1 MQEHPFWTKKKE
13 VLLLRWLLITAI
25 SYLLF
30 FSLKKI
36 QLNSIESLLVLF
48 FVISNLVL
56 HLLKEEIFLK
66 SYFDWVLVIFDTSLV
81 AVFIYFTRS
90 ALNEFYLAF
99 FLIIILS
106 TLGENLKIIAIN
118 SLIICLIYAALQIH
132 YQVANGTYHA
142 DLMLRVPFLFICSIF
157 YGNLVSKLKRK
168 KRIIEN
174 IEIEKKEIMAVY
186 EISNAI
192 SILLDTERILREV
205 IENLNN
211 LLVDKYCQIIL
222 IDKDKLEGKII
233 NLSFPQ
239 KEETLELKECPEIQ
253 KVLTSKDMLLIP
265 DIMQEPLL
273 IKIRGR
279 FSAKGIKSIYLFPM
293 VFQNEVL
300 GIIYIYSKDME
311 KPLTYHW
318 IRLLKV
324 IAITAGNAV
333 KNAQLFEKVQL
344 QASTD
349 ELTGLCNYR
358 HFQQLFEIE
367 VQRAKRRKTTLAML
381 FIDIDNL
388 KTVNDIFGHPQGDRV
403 IIEIANILKQKTR
416 ALDVKARYAGDEF
429 ICLLPDADAEHA
441 LKTAKRICEDVE
453 SKFKNIYKMI
463 TLSIGVAAY
472 PSIIEKP
479 EDLLLFADQ
488 AMYLAKYNGG
498 NQAQLAS
505 FEDLQ
510 DIENWNKKALEAF
523 ITIMSKR
530 HFQTGREMA
539 DRLSYKLKAALYQQH
554 ISPTTIEMV
563 IALSTAIDVKDH
575 YTKGHS
581 IEVREYSIILA
592 NELNL
597 SEKEKENIGLAALL
611 HDIGKIGISEDILA
625 KPKKLSPEEE
635 KKMKQHPAI
644 GSKILEP
651 IKAFKDII
659 PLIRH
664 HHENWD
670 GSGYPDGLKGDDI
683 LIGAQIISI
692 VDVFH
697 SLISKRSYRK
707 RMSFDD
713 ALKIIKE
720 DTGKKWNL
728 EITETF
734 LKIIKKYEKE
744 IMKRDID

>member
-1 MQEHPFWTKKKE
+1 MQEYPFWTKKKE

-25 SYLLF
+25 GYLLI

-36 QLNSIESLLVLF
+36 DFNSIEFLLIVFLI
-48 FVISNLVL
+48 ISNVIL
-56 HLLKEEIFLK
+56 HLLKEEIFLQF
-66 SYFDWVLVIFDTSLV
+66 YFDWVLVIFDTLFV
-81 AVFIYFTRS
+81 AIFIYFTQS

-99 FLIIILS
+99 FIIIILS

-132 YQVANGTYHA
+132 YQVTNGIYHA

-157 YGNLVSKLKRK
+157 YGNLVSKLKRR
-168 KRIIEN
+168 KRIIEH
-174 IEIEKKEIMAVY
+174 IEIEKREIMAVY

-192 SILLDTERILREV
+192 STLLDTRRILREV

-211 LLVDKYCQIIL
+211 LLANKYCQIIL
-222 IDKDKLEGKII
+222 IDKDKFEGKII
-233 NLSFPQ
+233 NQSFPQ
-239 KEETLELKECPEIQ
+239 KEEILNLNECPEIQ
-253 KVLTSKDMLLIP
+253 KVLITKEMLLIP

-273 IKIRGR
+273 IKVRGR
-279 FSAKGIKSIYLFPM
+279 FAAKGITSINLFPM

-311 KPLTYHW
+311 QLLTHHW

-324 IAITAGNAV
+324 IAATTGNAV

-349 ELTGLCNYR
+349 ELSGLCNYR

-367 VQRAKRRKTTLAML
+367 VQRAKRKKTALAML

-403 IIEIANILKQKTR
+403 IIDTAKILKQKTR

-429 ICLLPDADAEHA
+429 ICLLPDADPEHA
-441 LKTAKRICEDVE
+441 LKTAKRICEEVE
-453 SKFKNIYKMI
+453 RKFKSTYSMI
-463 TLSIGVAAY
+463 TLSIGVASF
-472 PSIIEKP
+472 PSIIDKP

-539 DRLSYKLKAALYQQH
+539 DRLSYKLKAVLYKKH

-563 IALSTAIDVKDH
+563 TALATAIDVKDH

-592 NELNL
+592 DELNL
-597 SEKEKENIGLAALL
+597 SEDEKENIGLAALL

-625 KPKKLSPEEE
+625 KPEKLDLDEEE
-635 KKMKQHPAI
+635 KIKQHPVI
-644 GSKILEP
+644 GAKILEP

-659 PLIRH
+659 PLIRY

-670 GSGYPDGLKGDDI
+670 GSGYPEGLKGEEI
-683 LIGAQIISI
+683 PIGAQIISI

-697 SLISKRSYRK
+697 SLTSKRSYRK
-707 RMSFDD
+707 RLSFDN
-713 ALKIIKE
+713 ALKIMKE
-720 DTGKKWNL
+720 DAGKKWNPKL
-728 EITETF
+728 CETF

>member
-1 MQEHPFWTKKKE
+1 
-13 VLLLRWLLITAI
+13 
-25 SYLLF
+25 
-30 FSLKKI
+30 
-36 QLNSIESLLVLF
+36 
-48 FVISNLVL
+48 
-56 HLLKEEIFLK
+56 
-66 SYFDWVLVIFDTSLV
+66 
-81 AVFIYFTRS
+81 
-90 ALNEFYLAF
+90 
-99 FLIIILS
+99 
-106 TLGENLKIIAIN
+106 
-118 SLIICLIYAALQIH
+118 
-132 YQVANGTYHA
+132 
-142 DLMLRVPFLFICSIF
+142 
-157 YGNLVSKLKRK
+157 
-168 KRIIEN
+168 
-174 IEIEKKEIMAVY
+174 MAVY

-192 SILLDTERILREV
+192 SILLDTGRILREV
-205 IENLNN
+205 IENLNS
-211 LLVDKYCQIIL
+211 LLADKYCQIIL

-233 NLSFPQ
+233 NQSFPQ

-311 KPLTYHW
+311 KPLTHHW

-349 ELTGLCNYR
+349 ELSGLCNYR

-403 IIEIANILKQKTR
+403 IIETAKILKQKTR

-429 ICLLPDADAEHA
+429 ICLLPDADAVHA
-441 LKTAKRICEDVE
+441 LKTAKRICVDVE

-472 PSIIEKP
+472 PSIIDKP

-539 DRLSYKLKAALYQQH
+539 DRLSCKLKAALYQKH

-563 IALSTAIDVKDH
+563 TALATAIDVKDH

-597 SEKEKENIGLAALL
+597 PEEEKENIGLAALL

-625 KPKKLSPEEE
+625 KPEKLNADEE

-670 GSGYPDGLKGDDI
+670 GSGYPDELKGDDI
-683 LIGAQIISI
+683 PIGAQIISI

-720 DTGKKWNL
+720 DATIKWS
-728 EITETF
+728 TELSERF
-734 LKIIKKYEKE
+734 LKIIKKYEIE
-744 IMKRDID
+744 IMKRDIN

>member
-1 MQEHPFWTKKKE
+1 
-13 VLLLRWLLITAI
+13 
-25 SYLLF
+25 
-30 FSLKKI
+30 
-36 QLNSIESLLVLF
+36 
-48 FVISNLVL
+48 
-56 HLLKEEIFLK
+56 
-66 SYFDWVLVIFDTSLV
+66 VLVIFDTSLV